1 VQHAKALGDLLVGA
15 GQVAPTREDFEF
27 AFAAKAF
34 ASATAIA
41 TTGVS
46 VLRPLLGA
54 YQTAAASVIEPT
66 YRVLYASLGAS
77 IGEQAGAL
85 ATLSSR
91 TAVEPFPIAIDLE
104 AASAALEPY
113 LG

>member
-1 VQHAKALGDLLVGA
+1 MQHAKALGELLVGA
-15 GQVAPTREDFEF
+15 GQVAPAREDFEF
-27 AFAAKAF
+27 AFPANAF
-34 ASATAIA
+34 ASTAAIV
-41 TTGVS
+41 TTGVDL
-46 VLRPLLGA
+46 LRPLLGA
-54 YQTAAASVIEPT
+54 YQTAAASVIEPS
-66 YRVLYASLGAS
+66 YRVLYASLAAS